1 MKCKLFILLK
11 MAFSFLLVVSLFVS
25 CSSPVELKEGFSF
38 ETSLR
43 PGNNQ
48 GSDFA
53 KSLNGALIEEA
64 QKVGKDSALVL
75 QPDEKEKVP
84 FYEDIAFLPVVSA
97 EELENVIGD
106 HAEKGFRTSQQDFSA
121 QIAAIDFKK
130 SFVLLVGHPK
140 ATSSIVL
147 GEVNNSQAI
156 YVDKVMDAGLDHKN
170 RKIELVSKRL
180 GDAATGLAS
189 LMQKWESKVYIV
201 DYKNSDSLL
210 LEIDKY
216 VYPFSLKK

>member
-1 MKCKLFILLK
+1 MKCKLFVLLK

-43 PGNNQ
+43 PGN
-48 GSDFA
+48 GRVSDLA
-53 KSLNGALIEEA
+53 KSLNGVLIDDA
-64 QKVGKDSALVL
+64 QKAGKDSALVL
-75 QPDEKEKVP
+75 QQDEKEKAP
-84 FYEDIAFLPVVSA
+84 FYEDIAFLPVVGA
-97 EELENVIGD
+97 EELENVISD
-106 HAEKGFRTSQQDFSA
+106 HAEKGFRTNQQDFSA

-147 GEVNNSQAI
+147 GEINNNQAI

-170 RKIELVSKRL
+170 RKIELISKRL

-210 LEIDKY
+210 LEIDKH